1 MANKL
6 FSIILFSLLL
16 LGCSPMNKILKSND
30 YEMKIRKANEYFDS
44 KKYSQAQ
51 IIYEDVMPVMKGSAE
66 YENIYYKWAYCNY
79 YQKDYL
85 NAENIFKGF
94 LENFPNSARVEEIE
108 YMRAYCFYKMSPKPE
123 LDQTP
128 TTKAINYLQTFVN
141 LHPNSPKAKEAS
153 ELIDG
158 IRMKLEIK
166 DYKSAELYY
175 NMGYYKAAATAF
187 NELMFNFPD
196 SQKGDEYKLMVI
208 KSWFKYAEKSYEY
221 KQMERFEKVL
231 NECADFVDR
240 FPDSKLAGDV
250 AKLKSQ
256 SENNIK
262 TLQNEQAKASTER

>member
-1 MANKL
+1 MAFRL
-6 FSIILFSLLL
+6 YIILFLSVFAWS
-16 LGCSPMNKILKSND
+16 CSDINKILKSSD
-30 YEMKIRKANEYFDS
+30 YEMKIRRANEYYDA

-66 YENIYYKWAYCNY
+66 YEDLYYKWAYCHY

-94 LENFPNSARVEEIE
+94 IENFPNSQRVDEIE

-128 TTKAINYLQTFVN
+128 TTKAINYLQTYANV
-141 LHPNSPKAKEAS
+141 HPQSPRAKEAVG
-153 ELIDG
+153 LIDG
-158 IRMKLEIK
+158 LRKKLEIK
-166 DYKSAELYY
+166 DYRSGELYY

-196 SQKGDEYKLMVI
+196 SEKGDEYKLMVI
-208 KSWFKYAEKSYEY
+208 RSWFRYAEKSVEY
-221 KQMERFEKVL
+221 KQLERFEKVL
-231 NECADFVDR
+231 NECADFTDR
-240 FPDSKLAGDV
+240 FPDSKLSGEV

-256 SENNIK
+256 SENIIK
-262 TLQNEQAKASTER
+262 NLQNEQAKASTER